1 MFQFDTLQLQA
12 FGDAAFL
19 RRMCELLLTIQGPL
33 NPGSESDA
41 AIRAAIRVDV
51 HEQLTRARSHGF
63 TEERDCA
70 RWIVCA
76 WCLGKDFEQKI
87 PSMTFLLGRRDVGV
101 AYKAL
106 VMELSVR
113 AMFLALAGKSRAL
126 P

>member
-1 MFQFDTLQLQA
+1 MLLFEPQQLQS
-12 FGDAAFL
+12 FGDTAFL
-19 RRMCELLLTIQGPL
+19 RRMRELLLTI
-33 NPGSESDA
+33 PGQSDA
-41 AIRAAIRVDV
+41 GPENDARIQSEIQD
-51 HEQLTRARSHGF
+51 QLARARSHGF
-63 TEERDCA
+63 IEERDCA

-87 PSMTFLLGRRDVGV
+87 PSMASLLGRQDVGI

-113 AMFLALAGKSRAL
+113 AIFVALAGKSRAL

>member
-1 MFQFDTLQLQA
+1 MFLFDTAQLQA

-19 RRMCELLLTIQGPL
+19 RRMRELLMTVSALSD
-33 NPGSESDA
+33 PGTETGAEMEA
-41 AIRAAIRVDV
+41 AIL
-51 HEQLTRARSHGF
+51 EQLARARSHGF

-70 RWIVCA
+70 RWILCA

-87 PSMTFLLGRRDVGV
+87 PSMAALLDRHDVGV

>member
-1 MFQFDTLQLQA
+1 MFQFDSKQLQA

-19 RRMCELLLTIQGPL
+19 RRMGELLLTIQGPS
-33 NPGSESDA
+33 NTGSESESA
-41 AIRAAIRVDV
+41 VRAEI

-87 PSMTFLLGRRDVGV
+87 PSMSFLLGRRDVGV

-113 AMFLALAGKSRAL
+113 AMFLALSGKSRAL